1 MSQRDDLQIAQ
12 RVQCAGFVCLT
23 RLGVVGGVGEAQDA
37 QRPLVQGAELQGLEH
52 ARQAGAVGT
61 REAQVGAGFDS
72 EVQVGEQAVEA
83 AVAHD
88 VVEVIAQRLS
98 SFALDLVRVSD
109 DAVEPVIEVEPL
121 GGGLGAHARNPG
133 QVVTG
138 LADQG
143 GQVRVALGRHP
154 VALLHL
160 LRRHAPQ
167 CRHALDRVEHGAPL
181 GDRLEGVAV
190 PRADENLHALG
201 LGGGRQGGQD
211 VVGLVARSGERCD
224 AHGLQDLLDELDLPE
239 EGLRCLVAGS
249 LVLGVLLG
257 AEGASRQVEGDGH
270 VGGPLAVQQRQEH
283 GDEAVDGVGG
293 LTGRRGEVVDGQGVE
308 GTEGH

>member
-98 SFALDLVRVSD
+98 GLALDLVRVSD

-133 QVVTG
+133 QVVAG

-167 CRHALDRVEHGAPL
+167 C
-181 GDRLEGVAV
+181 
-190 PRADENLHALG
+190 
-201 LGGGRQGGQD
+201 
-211 VVGLVARSGERCD
+211 
-224 AHGLQDLLDELDLPE
+224 
-239 EGLRCLVAGS
+239 
-249 LVLGVLLG
+249 
-257 AEGASRQVEGDGH
+257 
-270 VGGPLAVQQRQEH
+270 
-283 GDEAVDGVGG
+283 
-293 LTGRRGEVVDGQGVE
+293 
-308 GTEGH
+308 